1 MKKLLLSV
9 MVALAA
15 LGMNAQTKKG
25 EGSLMGS
32 LGYLTIFG
40 LRLISHFSFRKI
52 K

>member
-25 EGSLMGS
+25 EGW
-32 LGYLTIFG
+32 
-40 LRLISHFSFRKI
+40 ISNQL
-52 K
+52 

>member
-25 EGSLMGS
+25 
-32 LGYLTIFG
+32 
-40 LRLISHFSFRKI
+40 
-52 K
+52 

>member
-32 LGYLTIFG
+32 LGYQPIMKG
-40 LRLISHFSFRKI
+40 SVCRHRDVM
-52 K
+52 

>member
-25 EGSLMGS
+25 EGSLMGIMKGS
-32 LGYLTIFG
+32 VC
-40 LRLISHFSFRKI
+40 RHRDVM
-52 K
+52 